1 MLGSTADSLFWMFRY
16 IERAENTL
24 CLIESGFQLHLISSK
39 NLKNEW
45 DAILKTSSIRQ
56 FFTKNNTQLDSL
68 KIINFMFKDQINS
81 NNIYEL
87 ISKARENARRS
98 RVAMTLEV
106 WESVNT
112 CWLFL
117 KEQLKKNV
125 TENRVQ
131 SLIKDTR
138 EKIALIYG
146 YLNKT
151 MLKDEIL
158 NFCYLGTY
166 IERFNNTARILNTRQ
181 YLLIEE
187 RLYGLEYYN
196 NFQSLQ
202 PMTPANC
209 GYSMLRSATYSEFY
223 QGLLQLCDDMDMPLE
238 GLHTEIGPGV
248 LEAALAYDDVL
259 EAADKAVLF
268 KTFTKVFAQ
277 RNDLVATFMA
287 KWNIQ
292 HQGQSGHTHISL
304 RDEQGNPLFYD
315 AHEPHRMSKMMRHF
329 LAGVTG
335 KGSDFSFG
343 LMPTINFRTAGSLEG
358 CLVTAKPKLVYL
370 KCL

>member
-196 NFQSLQ
+196 NFQLE
-202 PMTPANC
+202 MI
-209 GYSMLRSATYSEFY
+209 LRSISSYRSFMWKNQNTINSRKVSNF
-223 QGLLQLCDDMDMPLE
+223 LISDKDMPRSLMFSIQE
-238 GLHTEIGPGV
+238 TIRCIKVILNRNI
-248 LEAALAYDDVL
+248 Y
-259 EAADKAVLF
+259 KSKCY
-268 KTFTKVFAQ
+268 KTAQ
-277 RNDLVATFMA
+277 NIHKKIKSRKMFSNNYSFLNDLIELNM
-287 KWNIQ
+287 K
-292 HQGQSGHTHISL
+292 
-304 RDEQGNPLFYD
+304 
-315 AHEPHRMSKMMRHF
+315 
-329 LAGVTG
+329 LANEIEEE
-335 KGSDFSFG
+335 F
-343 LMPTINFRTAGSLEG
+343 NFH
-358 CLVTAKPKLVYL
+358 
-370 KCL
+370 